1 MSSENEALLRLQ
13 QRLVEFFADGPL
25 NIGLVNHGVLRV
37 RIVYPGSSRII
48 TVNLSPRILP
58 SPYEI
63 GMFSGD
69 QLEFIDY
76 SHSFDDLLHDI
87 AFNFMTEM
95 YSDNLF
101 DHVIKVVYGGVP
113 VKWQDNTIISFMKH
127 HLAGGETA
135 VRQLQVDGELSVLN
149 TVDSGLLRLM
159 RFGRIDVND
168 VPMFLYGLP
177 RSDT

>member
-76 SHSFDDLLHDI
+76 SHSFDDLLHD
-87 AFNFMTEM
+87 
-95 YSDNLF
+95 
-101 DHVIKVVYGGVP
+101 
-113 VKWQDNTIISFMKH
+113 
-127 HLAGGETA
+127 LAGGETA